1 MNDTYDFE
9 TGIWSAKNKAETYY
23 RLDYRGQDEPIK
35 QIETKATI
43 HINAHDIITCIEF
56 ENVPFEAHMPH
67 FDSEDAEKHQ
77 RESAAMIERERIIKL
92 LTDLDVI
99 RRDFFGHLVAFNTDG
114 TEVVYLTGL
123 EGSNT
128 KVSGGDFPNVIK
140 GEK

>member
-1 MNDTYDFE
+1 MSREEHLTKLVRQGQALRQEDIDL
-9 TGIWSAKNKAETYY
+9 GAKQE
-23 RLDYRGQDEPIK
+23 Q
-35 QIETKATI
+35 
-43 HINAHDIITCIEF
+43 
-56 ENVPFEAHMPH
+56 
-67 FDSEDAEKHQ
+67 
-77 RESAAMIERERIIKL
+77 ERIIKL

-128 KVSGGDFPNVIK
+128 KVSGGDLPNAIK